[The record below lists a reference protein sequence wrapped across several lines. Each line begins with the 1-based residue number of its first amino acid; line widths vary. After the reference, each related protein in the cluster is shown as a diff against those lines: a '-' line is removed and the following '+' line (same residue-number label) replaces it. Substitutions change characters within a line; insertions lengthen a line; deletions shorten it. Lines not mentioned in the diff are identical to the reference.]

1 MLIAPYSTDAPI
13 YHAPIATGVII
24 FVNVIVYFGTMFQVL
39 LGKIEFES
47 VQWLTLCFDQVNP
60 LQWITAAFM
69 HGDPMHLIGNM
80 IFLWAFG
87 LVVEGKVGWKYFS
100 LIYLA
105 IALCHMAMIQIPMFA
120 MGSDGVGLG
129 ASGVI
134 FGLMVIAAIWAP
146 ENEMDCFYWIGLVWW
161 GTFEIRLITLGAI
174 YIGLQIF
181 MIWLSDFQM
190 SGAMGQMSGVVV
202 GAPIAFYMLRK
213 DWVDCEG
220 WDLVSR
226 SPWLQSMPIL
236 TGPDQNKKRS
246 RANREIHDPVSE
258 ALAME
263 GVSPTKRQRRSQPV
277 DDEALPSRSPVHQPA
292 SQKQRPTPHAAH
304 QGRNNVQAA
313 KRANAN
319 PEFNGFAY
327 QVRSAIQSSDVV
339 AAHQAFVRMDQ
350 KKLAIGLSD
359 KLLFQF
365 ISLLCQNERWVDALR
380 PLNIIASRGGS
391 HVDDARLRIAQIQ
404 LKVLKNPNAAIRTLS
419 NFTPL
424 TDEST
429 PTQKQRFAKRNE
441 LVARAQK
448 LAQQI

>member
-24 FVNVIVYFGTMFQVL
+24 FVNVVVYFGTMFQVL
-39 LGKIEFES
+39 IGNIEFES

-120 MGSDGVGLG
+120 LGSDGVGLG

-161 GTFEIRLITLGAI
+161 GTIEIRLITLGAI
-174 YIGLQIF
+174 YIGLQVL

-190 SGAMGQMSGVVV
+190 SGAMGHMTGVVV
-202 GAPIAFYMLRK
+202 GAPIAFFMLRK

-236 TGPDQNKKRS
+236 TGPNQKKKRS
-246 RANREIHDPVSE
+246 QTSREIHDPVGE

-263 GVSPTKRQRRSQPV
+263 GVSPTKRRRSSQPV
-277 DDEALPSRSPVHQPA
+277 DDEALPSRSPAPQPA
-292 SQKQRPTPHAAH
+292 NRTQGRAPHATH
-304 QGRNNVQAA
+304 QRRTNPQAA
-313 KRANAN
+313 KRASAN

-327 QVRSAIQSSDVV
+327 QVRSAIQSTDVI

-380 PLNIIASRGGS
+380 PLTIIASRGGS
-391 HVDDARLRIAQIQ
+391 HADDARLRIAQIQ
-404 LKVLKNPNAAIRTLS
+404 LKVLKNPDAAIRTLS
-419 NFTPL
+419 SFTPL
-424 TDEST
+424 TDESS
-429 PTQKQRFAKRNE
+429 PAQQQRDAKRNE

-448 LAQQI
+448 MSLRI